1 MNDIIADGLTRIR
14 NALLRKLDHTILLHA
29 KIVVSIMTVLK
40 EQGYIKDYKVINQKH
55 KKVIKVIL
63 KYDNNGKPL
72 INELKRISKCS
83 RRVYKSSQD
92 IKRFKSG
99 YGILIVSTSKGVISN
114 ELSHQYNVGGEILC
128 SVW

>member
-14 NALLRKLDHTILLHA
+14 NAQLRKLDSTILLHA
-29 KIVVSIMTVLK
+29 KIVASILAVLK
-40 EQGYIKDYKVINQKH
+40 EHGYIKDYKVINQKH

-63 KYDNNGKPL
+63 KYNEQGKPL
-72 INELKRISKCS
+72 INELTRISKCG
-83 RRVYKSSQD
+83 RRVYKGSQD

-114 ELSHQYNVGGEILC
+114 ELSHQYKVGGEILC